1 MINIAVMKHTIL
13 ACMAAAVALTGG
25 LQACPEIDDA
35 RVEAEKIMDSFKNSW
50 TNMGRMDD
58 CSNMKILIN
67 HVAAHA
73 KSCPTCKKE
82 AGFIWQSNFDKSV
95 EKWQKDKLAM
105 VDSIRAKIEV
115 GAASEED
122 LIRTFGFLLGSFL
135 AL

>member
-1 MINIAVMKHTIL
+1 
-13 ACMAAAVALTGG
+13 
-25 LQACPEIDDA
+25 
-35 RVEAEKIMDSFKNSW
+35 
-50 TNMGRMDD
+50 MGRMDD

-73 KSCPTCKKE
+73 KSCPICKKE
-82 AGFIWQSNFDKSV
+82 AGFVWQSNFDRAV

-105 VDSIRAKIEV
+105 VDSVRAKIEV

-122 LIRTFGFLLGSFL
+122 LIRTFGSLLGAFL